1 MRKPIDLLHARTIPI
16 FVAIASSCSSLLANG
31 AQAQTNVTAEE
42 RYADCAAT
50 AQRAP
55 DKGINAALEW
65 QLQGGGVPARHC
77 EALGLFFAQEYAEAA
92 VRLENIAEDMR
103 IGRGMPI
110 RNGKRLTARAGVL
123 ADTLAQASNAWL
135 LAQDFDRALG
145 AIEQALALTE
155 ANTSME
161 RSLLVDRAR
170 VAAADE
176 DFGQALSDLET
187 VLAAEPGRVDILLF
201 LASAARGVEN
211 HVRANWAIDRYL
223 AAHPDDPSAHLEL
236 GNLRDA
242 EGALA
247 EARKAWLKVLS
258 LTEVGPNADAA
269 RANLERID
277 VKR

>member
-1 MRKPIDLLHARTIPI
+1 MIKPTGILRVRTLPI
-16 FVAIASSCSSLLANG
+16 FLTFASAGIALLPETV
-31 AQAQTNVTAEE
+31 QAQTAESSEE
-42 RYADCAAT
+42 RYAECAA
-50 AQRAP
+50 AARQAP
-55 DKGINAALEW
+55 DRGINAALEW

-110 RNGKRLTARAGVL
+110 RNGKRLTASASVL
-123 ADTLAQASNAWL
+123 ADTFAQASNAWL
-135 LAQDFDRALG
+135 LAEDVDRAMG
-145 AIEQALALTE
+145 AIEQALALVRS
-155 ANTSME
+155 NTPLE

-170 VAAADE
+170 IAAADE

-211 HVRANWAIDRYL
+211 YIRANWAIGRYL
-223 AAHPDDPSAHLEL
+223 EVHPDDPSGYLEL

-242 EGALA
+242 EGAPT
-247 EARKAWLKVLS
+247 EARKAWLKVLALS
-258 LTEVGPNADAA
+258 EVGPDADAA